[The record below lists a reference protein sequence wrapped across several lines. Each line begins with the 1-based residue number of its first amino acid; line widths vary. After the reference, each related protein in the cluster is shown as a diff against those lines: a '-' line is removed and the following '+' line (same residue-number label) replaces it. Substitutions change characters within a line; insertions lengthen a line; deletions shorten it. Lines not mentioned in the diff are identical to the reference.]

1 MRLCL
6 KYLYV
11 DVLVLPTNVLTF
23 SIPKKKSL
31 RPSIFLGQIQRF
43 ICTYLPPSKYSGE
56 GDKTPHG
63 NRMVIDL
70 FRELDE
76 HPVEV
81 VRNPSSPAFFAVLPT
96 ALKRAYS
103 LVSIRRRSDDFSTL
117 QRRGTHVRLVSTQ
130 SG

>member
-1 MRLCL
+1 M
-6 KYLYV
+6 V
-11 DVLVLPTNVLTF
+11 
-23 SIPKKKSL
+23 
-31 RPSIFLGQIQRF
+31 LGQIQKVYM
-43 ICTYLPPSKYSGE
+43 YLPPSKYSGE

-81 VRNPSSPAFFAVLPT
+81 VPNPSSPAFFAVLPT
-96 ALKRAYS
+96 VLKRAYS

-117 QRRGTHVRLVSTQ
+117 QRGGTHVRLVSTQ

>member
-1 MRLCL
+1 MTGYSR
-6 KYLYV
+6 
-11 DVLVLPTNVLTF
+11 DVTSPYR
-23 SIPKKKSL
+23 KKKIGSPVHISGTDSKGL
-31 RPSIFLGQIQRF
+31 HVP
-43 ICTYLPPSKYSGE
+43 TYLQVEYSGE

-81 VRNPSSPAFFAVLPT
+81 APNPSSPAFFAVLST
-96 ALKRAYS
+96 VLKRAYS

-117 QRRGTHVRLVSTQ
+117 QRGGTHVRLVSTQ